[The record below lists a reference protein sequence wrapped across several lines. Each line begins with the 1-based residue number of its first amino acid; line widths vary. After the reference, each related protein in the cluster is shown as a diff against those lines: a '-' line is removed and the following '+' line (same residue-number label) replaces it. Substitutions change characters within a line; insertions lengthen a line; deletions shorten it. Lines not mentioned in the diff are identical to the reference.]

1 MADYTFPDYIVIKED
16 GFSRS
21 EGVRFTASAPASG
34 PYYSQIISDDV
45 PMIFNLELVA
55 KTHADALNFRQWLIQ
70 NNYDIMTGAQFN
82 IRLWTEYGY
91 TTQVASFMPD
101 AMPQLTQT
109 IRNLFFYSARIVVQ
123 SMSRGG
129 EAILAETTEII
140 ETEAGP
146 IVITEEGSF

>member
-16 GFSRS
+16 GFSRE
-21 EGVRFTASAPASG
+21 EGSRFATSQPAAG
-34 PYYSQIISDDV
+34 PYFAQLITDDV
-45 PMIFNLELVA
+45 PMYFNLDLLA
-55 KTHADALNFRQWLIQ
+55 KTHADALNFRQWLTQ
-70 NNYDIMTGAQFN
+70 NNYDILSGAQFN

-91 TTQVASFMPD
+91 TTQVASFMPE
-101 AMPQLTQT
+101 ATPQLTKT

-146 IVITEEGSF
+146 IVVTEGGSF